1 MTREFSRQAFVR
13 GALGVATA
21 GVLLGS
27 CRQTAAPDSA
37 TSSPSTGPH
46 DWDVLDDALEGHVVI
61 PSDPDY
67 ATAKG
72 LFNARFADSTPAAV
86 VSVKSTG
93 DVQKAVAFAA
103 EHDVK
108 VTVRSG
114 GHSYVGASAAN
125 GAMIIDL
132 RQLPGGIV
140 VDEGSGLAT
149 ISAAAV
155 LNSVQSALNAHGRS
169 IPAGSCPSVG
179 VPGLTLGGGLGADT
193 RKSGL
198 TCDALVSASVVL
210 PSGAAVTAARGD
222 HEDLYWALR
231 GGGANF
237 GVVTSFTFQTFP
249 TADRDVVSLTFPEEV
264 TAQAITGWHGWLRTA
279 NRAIWSMVNVTVG
292 PSSWRCGVVLA
303 TPPGDGSRVTGD
315 LSAAIGAQPV
325 GNTSRTLNH
334 MDFVNYLSG
343 GADAVRPRAFV
354 AGSDIIET
362 MTPTAAESI
371 VAATSAWS
379 RAMGSATAV
388 IESLDGAVSDIAS
401 GDTAFPWRHHAAC
414 VQWYVETPSQAA
426 VTAADEWVAHAHQ
439 VVEANSVGGYVNY
452 VEPGMPAA
460 RYFGDNLQRLTAVRQ
475 RYDPG
480 AAMYSSFAL

>member
-61 PSDPDY
+61 RSDPDY
-67 ATAKG
+67 ATAEG

-93 DVQKAVAFAA
+93 DVQRAVAFAA

-155 LNSVQSALNAHGRS
+155 LDSVQSALNAHGRS

-222 HEDLYWALR
+222 HEELYWALR

-279 NRAIWSMVNVTVG
+279 NRAIWSIVNVTV
-292 PSSWRCGVVLA
+292 
-303 TPPGDGSRVTGD
+303 
-315 LSAAIGAQPV
+315 
-325 GNTSRTLNH
+325 
-334 MDFVNYLSG
+334 
-343 GADAVRPRAFV
+343 ADAVRPRAFV

-439 VVEANSVGGYVNY
+439 AVEANSVGGYVNY